1 MDTGFHFGRFN
12 VRING
17 KLVQLRDNSI
27 DFFYV
32 SHSYAAYPETLG
44 Y

>member
-1 MDTGFHFGRFN
+1 MDTVFHFGRFN

-27 DFFYV
+27 DFFMF
-32 SHSYAAYPETLG
+32 HTLMQLIPKR
-44 Y
+44 